1 MDKLIPTKEQFKSF
15 LRSFNTYQRYYL
27 GAVLLLTAGFLVFLP
42 EYMFDEETL
51 MSTFAP
57 LLIFFT
63 VIDTLANPLCEV
75 LIAKQSKINFV
86 VDFFFIEIPE
96 LIICL
101 TMGWYAVAMTVVL
114 FWIPVDIVSYIRW
127 NKHPD
132 QSDDNLT
139 QVKRLSAK
147 HTVLIILAIVV
158 FAFVVGSLMQLL
170 PGATD
175 SYLDAIAAGFGI
187 ANGILLLLRYSEQW
201 YAWLITVALYIIL
214 DIMSGAYVLLV
225 SEFAML
231 INTIYGI
238 VKWHRYIKEHPNA
251 K

>member
-1 MDKLIPTKEQFKSF
+1 MSKLLPTKEGFKKF
-15 LRSFNTYQRYYL
+15 LKSFNTYQRYYL
-27 GAVLLLTAGFLVFLP
+27 AAVLVMTAAFLVFLP
-42 EYMFDEETL
+42 EYTFDEELL

-57 LLIFFT
+57 LLIVIT

-101 TMGWYAVAMTVVL
+101 IMGWYAVALTVVL

-132 QSDDNLT
+132 QDDDNLT

-147 HTVLIILAIVV
+147 HTVLIVIAIAV
-158 FAFVVGSLMQLL
+158 FAAVMGSLLQLL

-175 SYLDAIAAGFGI
+175 SYLDALAAGFGI

-238 VKWHRYIKEHPNA
+238 VKWHRYTKEHPDV